1 MRGGAAIR
9 RLWLAATAA
18 LLLLPAA
25 AHASVGN
32 FAMAVQPDGKIV
44 AAGGAG
50 EIGPSPGREYA
61 AVVRYLPDGGLD
73 PSFGKGD
80 GVVLLPK
87 QSPFTALA
95 LQENGRILLASPG
108 GAGGVTRL
116 LANGNLDRTFGS
128 GGYLYAGASTSWHP
142 TSIAVAKSGTI
153 FTAGM
158 TGYPGDPGEA
168 WYGWLYRITANGR
181 TGEVT
186 GGMTNGESGNPKTQ
200 INDFVFAPDGSAIA
214 AGTVAERRL
223 GAKSHVALAQLTEE
237 PFGGGLVTEPE
248 QGFGGGVGLVQ
259 TDFYPDSSFSEAA
272 NALAWSKG
280 RLLVAGMA
288 NDAVLLARYSGEGVL
303 QPGFGRGGFV
313 TTDVG
318 AGTDVV
324 NDIAVTRDGRI
335 YVAGSRERGCD
346 GCDSPLLARYG
357 KRGQLQRGFS
367 RDGIVSPG
375 VAGKRYG
382 KDASEVAYAVK
393 ALAGDEVLVG
403 GLLTSGGSPRFFLRR
418 YLADGAPDKSFGS
431 GGQLTT
437 LPLAAEQAR

>member
-1 MRGGAAIR
+1 MTAS
-9 RLWLAATAA
+9 TAA
-18 LLLLPAA
+18 LFLLPAA
-25 AHASVGN
+25 AGASVGN
-32 FAMAVQPDGKIV
+32 FAMAVQPDGRIV

-50 EIGPSPGREYA
+50 EIGPSPNREYA
-61 AVVRYLPDGGLD
+61 AVVRYLPDGSLD
-73 PSFGKGD
+73 HSFGKGD
-80 GVVLLPK
+80 GVVLLPR
-87 QSPFTALA
+87 QNPFTAVA

-142 TSIAVAKSGTI
+142 TSIAVSRSGTI

-158 TGYPGDPGEA
+158 TGYPADPGEA
-168 WYGWLYRITANGR
+168 WYGWLYRITSNGR

-186 GGMTNGESGNPKTQ
+186 GGMTDGESNNPKTR
-200 INDFVFAPDGSAIA
+200 INDFVFASDGSVIA

-223 GAKSHVALAQLTEE
+223 DAKSHVALGQLTQT

-248 QGFGGGVGLVQ
+248 QGFGGGAGLVQ
-259 TDFYPDSSFSEAA
+259 TDFHPGSPSSEAA

-280 RLLVAGMA
+280 RLLAAGTA
-288 NDAVLLARYSGEGVL
+288 NDALLLARYSGEGVL
-303 QPGFGRGGFV
+303 QPGFGSGGFV

-318 AGTDVV
+318 GGADVATDL
-324 NDIAVTRDGRI
+324 AATRDGRI

-346 GCDSPLLARYG
+346 GCTNLLLARYG
-357 KRGQLQRGFS
+357 KRGQLQRGFGKG
-367 RDGIVSPG
+367 GIVSPG
-375 VAGKRYG
+375 VDAKRYG
-382 KDASEVAYAVK
+382 EDASEAAYAVK
-393 ALAGDEVLVG
+393 ALASGEVLVG

-418 YLADGAPDKSFGS
+418 YLADGTPDGGFGRD
-431 GGQLTT
+431 GRLTT